1 MEAANQT
8 VVTEFLLL
16 GLTQNPETQLL
27 LFVVFV
33 IIYTVTVLGN
43 LGIIVLIRIANSL
56 HTPMYLFLS
65 MLSFVDLCYSSVVT
79 PKLLSNLLQEEATIS
94 FGACGTQLFFF
105 SGFAG
110 TECLL
115 LAVMSYD
122 RYVAICHPLLYRV
135 IMRTK
140 VCLQLI
146 TISYAGG
153 FVQSTVLTGFTFS
166 LSFCGPNQVEK
177 FYCDLPPILKIS
189 CSNTFTSEVVT
200 FVFAVM
206 IGVASLL
213 TILISYACII
223 YTIVNKNSR
232 GGRCKVFSTCASHFT
247 CVILFYGT
255 LLFVYLQPSTT
266 YSTSFVVSLFYT
278 VVIPMLNPIIY
289 SLRNQDVKSALKRI
303 FQRRILIKLV

>member
-8 VVTEFLLL
+8 LVTEFLLM
-16 GLTQNPETQLL
+16 GLTKDPETQVL
-27 LFVVFV
+27 LFVIFI
-33 IIYTVTVLGN
+33 IIYVVTVLGN
-43 LGIIVLIRIANSL
+43 LGIIVLIRIVNSL

-65 MLSFVDLCYSSVVT
+65 MLSFTDLCYSSVIT
-79 PKLLSNLLQEEATIS
+79 PKLLSSLLQEDATIS
-94 FGACGTQLFFF
+94 FSACATQLFFF

-122 RYVAICHPLLYRV
+122 RYVAICQPLLYRV

-146 TISYAGG
+146 TISYGGG
-153 FVQSTVLTGFTFS
+153 FLQSAILTGFTFS
-166 LSFCGPNQVEK
+166 LSFCGTNQVEK
-177 FYCDLPPILKIS
+177 FYCDLPPILKLS

-206 IGVASLL
+206 FGVASLL
-213 TILISYACII
+213 TILISYGYII
-223 YTIVNKNSR
+223 STVVTTNSR
-232 GGRCKVFSTCASHFT
+232 GGRCRAFSTCASHFT

-289 SLRNQDVKSALKRI
+289 SLRNQEVKSALRRTFQKRI
-303 FQRRILIKLV
+303 FLL